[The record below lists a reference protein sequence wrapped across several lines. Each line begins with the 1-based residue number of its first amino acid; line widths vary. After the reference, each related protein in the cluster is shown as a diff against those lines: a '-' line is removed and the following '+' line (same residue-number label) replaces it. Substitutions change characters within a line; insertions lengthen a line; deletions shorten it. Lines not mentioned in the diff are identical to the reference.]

1 MAGYPQPLAK
11 VPLPALKTKIMETQD
26 FKPQVGDLY
35 IPDDMQQMFGGG
47 KPVYQNKNMVLIG
60 TMGSGKTTLYN
71 KLTNS
76 NEKTSNGAQTC
87 TRKNASKK
95 GLNIELQITDT
106 PGLALDGGVSVDDSL
121 EVRKALTVG
130 DVTQIVVVQS
140 LPNNGRVSALETS
153 LAPIQKIMS
162 CDTFR
167 LDASGNDCW
176 ITKKERSPYRTRVFL
191 VLTHRDNFQ
200 GPPRNEWQEYI
211 ESVREKFSWIGPV
224 AMIDT
229 EVTVEW
235 LYKSI
240 VACAGYTPLCN
251 VAHHIP
257 VLEFFAKFPMDF
269 TLTTEQKGRLGR
281 HKVNFDVGFNS
292 AHNVVTE
299 IRALRERGFSGSS
312 GFMEKLGPTLD
323 CLIRFLDDLFE
334 HTTREALADL
344 YGCKVDEL
352 WETTDEA
359 ENHAKVERWN
369 AIKADFMQLYQDK
382 KKRIQDLFPDQPGA
396 GVYKK
401 CPHCGEVY
409 VKPFG
414 CDFSTRCGNSAG
426 AAADIMPFTY
436 EYCPESRTFKVVE
449 AAQKGTFEAYAMAA
463 RRAYRRMASRLTY
476 FFSEDMEDMEK
487 QTRKWIGQNT
497 QSQRSGCGREIQW
510 ATMPCLTKQEL
521 VNFGLVPDSVQ
532 LDPNNMVLGLGK
544 DIEAV
549 QKWLKR
555 HGLETYVEAFK
566 SNAIDV
572 DMLMDLTEDDLRG
585 TEFGMTNALHIK
597 KILKKRHELK
607 PLLQPE

>member
-1 MAGYPQPLAK
+1 MVGYPQPLAK
-11 VPLPALKTKIMETQD
+11 VPVPAISTKIMETQD

-76 NEKTSNGAQTC
+76 NEKTSNGARTC

-176 ITKKERSPYRTRVFL
+176 ITRKERTPYRTRVFL

-257 VLEFFAKFPMDF
+257 VLELFAKFPMDF
-269 TLTTEQKGRLGR
+269 TLTAQQRASFESQRLLFLKGIQAA
-281 HKVNFDVGFNS
+281 HKEVEGYRPQGEDLQSG
-292 AHNVVTE
+292 E
-299 IRALRERGFSGSS
+299 DLERGQR
-312 GFMEKLGPTLD
+312 LTCVL
-323 CLIRFLDDLFE
+323 RFLHALYELSTKKAVLDLCDVSHRDDSAADSDKMDMCEDRTENRTYFE
-334 HTTREALADL
+334 AWGA
-344 YGCKVDEL
+344 VS
-352 WETTDEA
+352 A
-359 ENHAKVERWN
+359 EFAPLHQEMVAWLRSY
-369 AIKADFMQLYQDK
+369 FPQ
-382 KKRIQDLFPDQPGA
+382 IQTA

-401 CPHCGEVY
+401 CPRCGAIYASPSGPRSV
-409 VKPFG
+409 
-414 CDFSTRCGNSAG
+414 TRCPGRPARG
-426 AAADIMPFTY
+426 AKVPFF
-436 EYCPESRTFKVVE
+436 TFDFDLFK
-449 AAQKGTFEAYAMAA
+449 YN
-463 RRAYRRMASRLTY
+463 LTI
-476 FFSEDMEDMEK
+476 FKMDEDCE
-487 QTRKWIGQNT
+487 T
-497 QSQRSGCGREIQW
+497 QSCISQCFSGILHALCCLVGPRGKQRRGRTVVDPSHMTEDLPQRTNSCNFPLEW
-510 ATMPCLTKQEL
+510 GTMPCATRLDLIESGIASEFIEDDILCDT
-521 VNFGLVPDSVQ
+521 DSVS
-532 LDPNNMVLGLGK
+532 
-544 DIEAV
+544 A
-549 QKWLKR
+549 WLKE
-555 HGLETYVEAFK
+555 LELSQYDEDFK
-566 SNAIDV
+566 RAGIHQQ
-572 DMLMDLTEDDLRG
+572 MLGDLTQDQLRELG
-585 TEFGMTNALHIK
+585 VTNKFHIRK
-597 KILKKRHELK
+597 MLKRLPQKTVAVRGLI
-607 PLLQPE
+607 